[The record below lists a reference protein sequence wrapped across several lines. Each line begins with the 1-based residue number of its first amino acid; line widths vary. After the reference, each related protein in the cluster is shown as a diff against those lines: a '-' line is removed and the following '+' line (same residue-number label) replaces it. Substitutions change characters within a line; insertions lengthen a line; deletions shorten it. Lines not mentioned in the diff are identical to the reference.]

1 MEIRKD
7 ERRDIPATWT
17 LLSSTKYLRRYHTP
31 CVRTKLQER
40 AQFREALDLEA
51 HKAYLSFLAA
61 IVEQH
66 YALLRDAVNKLAV
79 ADCLFSL
86 AQVAAQEGYCRPE
99 FVARTEGDGEDGEGG
114 GEDGLEIVRGR
125 HPMIEALRTDPFVPN
140 GLKMGGGE
148 ARHKIITGPN
158 MGGKSSAVRMTALCA
173 IVSATFSVVEICIY
187 VLIPWCVDGASRF
200 VRPCRVHEALPA
212 RRGADQDGRIGRTG
226 ARPLDVHGRDARD

>member
-99 FVARTEGDGEDGEGG
+99 FVARTDGDGEGG
-114 GEDGLEIVRGR
+114 GEDVLEIVRGR

-158 MGGKSSAVRMTALCA
+158 MGGKSSVVRAVALCA
-173 IVSATFSVVEICIY
+173 VMAQVGSY
-187 VLIPWCVDGASRF
+187 VPAASM
-200 VRPCRVHEALPA
+200 RPS
-212 RRGADQDGRIGRTG
+212 T
-226 ARPLDVHGRDARD
+226 